1 MVVVVTIMI
10 RIRTKEEEQTSR
22 PNHNMS
28 FPNQALSLSL
38 LGNLNFM
45 EVGLSHTRL
54 ALSGSDP
61 VDIVK
66 AQNSFEY
73 TLREMP
79 TLLFLTTRDNKIY
92 VSPRPNKNNNNNNNN
107 NFFHT
112 YVLNIL
118 G

>member
-1 MVVVVTIMI
+1 MVVVTIMI

-73 TLREMP
+73 NSLREMLP
-79 TLLFLTTRDNKIY
+79 SLFLTTRETTKSMF
-92 VSPRPNKNNNNNNNN
+92 SPTTTTTSFIPT
-107 NFFHT
+107 H
-112 YVLNIL
+112 
-118 G
+118 